1 MFTVMPESEANVLGL
16 QMIGTV
22 HKEDYAALV
31 PKVEALV
38 QQYDDVR
45 MLCDL
50 GEFKTEAADAW
61 LADLQFG
68 REFHSKVSK
77 MAIVGDKRWESW
89 IAKLAAPFY
98 AKEARYFHTA
108 DMDAAWS
115 WVKG

>member
-1 MFTVMPESEANVLGL
+1 M
-16 QMIGTV
+16 
-22 HKEDYAALV
+22 
-31 PKVEALV
+31 

-77 MAIVGDKRWESW
+77 MAIVGDKHWEAW

-98 AKEARYFHTA
+98 AKEVQYFHTA
-108 DMDAAWS
+108 DMAAAWN
-115 WVKG
+115 WVKA